1 MLKKLMLVVASLLA
15 SSILGN
21 GQSIYNLTNR
31 QIASIPF
38 RFAVGNMVLPAGTYT
53 FDINLQKQIVV
64 VQSED
69 RKAWMFQSNNWEAST
84 PAPHGQVVFGHYDP
98 DLFVL
103 QRLRLDGSTVEARLV
118 PGKIENVI
126 TRAQKAG
133 RTVVVLAST
142 R

>member
-1 MLKKLMLVVASLLA
+1 MLRNSALVAAILLA
-15 SSILGN
+15 CTILGN
-21 GQSIYNLTNR
+21 GQSIYNLTTR

-64 VQSED
+64 VQGED
-69 RKAWMFQSNNWEAST
+69 RKAAWMFRFNSWDART
-84 PAPHGQVVFGHYDP
+84 PASHGQVVFGHYTP

-118 PGKIENVI
+118 PGKIEKEI
-126 TRAQKAG
+126 TRAEKA
-133 RTVVVLAST
+133 VLASAP
-142 R
+142 